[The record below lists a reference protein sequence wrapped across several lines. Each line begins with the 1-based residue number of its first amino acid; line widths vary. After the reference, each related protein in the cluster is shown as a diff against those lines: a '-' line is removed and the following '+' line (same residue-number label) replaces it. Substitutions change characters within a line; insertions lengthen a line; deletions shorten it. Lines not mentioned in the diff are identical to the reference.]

1 RCAAC
6 VQNGGVS
13 SVKSSHSA
21 LSRARASALLFAPTT
36 QAALID
42 PIDTPVTTLSA
53 IRRPCAAN
61 SSLNSSRAFKAPH
74 SEAPSAPP
82 PCRTTPTST
91 SLFDDADMTSRA
103 SELTHHVLPEPVDRP
118 LAGER
123 NERDLARLPRFKAH
137 RGAGGDIEPHAAR
150 LLAIEFQ
157 RRIGLEEMIMR
168 ADLDRPIAGISDRQR
183 HRLAASVDLD
193 LVVLD
198 EHFTGDHSAA
208 SATLSTLRERLVHRI
223 GSCTVTSLV
232 PSGNVASTWMSWI
245 ISAMPSITSPR
256 VSTCAPASISSATVL
271 PSRAPST
278 MKSVMS
284 ATASG

>member
-1 RCAAC
+1 M
-6 VQNGGVS
+6 
-13 SVKSSHSA
+13 
-21 LSRARASALLFAPTT
+21 SR
-36 QAALID
+36 
-42 PIDTPVTTLSA
+42 
-53 IRRPCAAN
+53 
-61 SSLNSSRAFKAPH
+61 
-74 SEAPSAPP
+74 
-82 PCRTTPTST
+82 
-91 SLFDDADMTSRA
+91 RA
-103 SELTHHVLPEPVDRP
+103 SELSHHVLPEPVDHA

-123 NERDLARLPRFKAH
+123 NERDLACLPGFKAH
-137 RGAGGDIEPHAAR
+137 RGAGGDVEPHATR
-150 LLAIEFQ
+150 LFAIEFQ
-157 RRIGLEEMIMR
+157 RRIGLEEMIVR
-168 ADLDRPIAGISDRQR
+168 SDLDRPVAGIGDRQR
-183 HRLAASVDLD
+183 DRLAASIDLD

-198 EHFTGDHSAA
+198 EHLTGDHSAA
-208 SATLSTLRERLVHRI
+208 SVHRI